1 MTEIGSRQVIDVL
14 LSDSTGAVQGS
25 AGNPLN
31 VTGSL
36 SASFAAGFIVTGEA
50 SLAVSSSTAN
60 VALGSLG
67 PVVKIYNPGT
77 AIVNVKL
84 GTSGVTAALTDTPIL
99 PGATEILNT
108 NGTATYLAAIA
119 ASGTPTLII
128 TTGTGSPSGWAG
140 AGGGSSGALAAGTNI
155 IGKVGID
162 QTTPGTTNKVS
173 IGTDGT
179 VGVTALPQATT
190 KVLVTP
196 TVTAATYAANK
207 VIGGIMT
214 FANVLP
220 GTPFSAILESIT
232 LRFKGSLQTVGFY
245 VAIFDTSPS
254 GTFTDTNTAAI
265 ASGDTAYLVGIY
277 HLQTPV
283 SVLGTHTIFNMDGI
297 AKAIQ
302 GASANLYVVVVPD
315 ATTAALGSTSDMSI
329 SLGTLWG

>member
-1 MTEIGSRQVIDVL
+1 MTEIGSRQLIDVL
-14 LSDSTGAVQGS
+14 LADATGAVLGS
-25 AGNPLN
+25 AGNPL
-31 VTGSL
+31 
-36 SASFAAGFIVTGEA
+36 IVSG
-50 SLAVSSSTAN
+50 
-60 VALGSLG
+60 
-67 PVVKIYNPGT
+67 
-77 AIVNVKL
+77 
-84 GTSGVTAALTDTPIL
+84 GTSGALP
-99 PGATEILNT
+99 
-108 NGTATYLAAIA
+108 
-119 ASGTPTLII
+119 
-128 TTGTGSPSGWAG
+128 
-140 AGGGSSGALAAGTNI
+140 AGTNL

-162 QTTPGTTNKVS
+162 QTTPGTTN
-173 IGTDGT
+173 
-179 VGVTALPQATT
+179 GVAVNSLPQATT

-214 FANVLP
+214 FANILP

-245 VAIFDTSPS
+245 VAIFDTSPG

-265 ASGDTAYLVGIY
+265 ALGDTAYLVGIY
-277 HLQTPV
+277 HLTTGV